1 MGVENTQALRNL
13 ETFGAGLVALLF
25 VFVLLFFLMKEGV
38 PAFKAAARSIVD
50 AVNRMGDTMDR
61 LNETMV
67 AQQAASIASINA
79 LEKRIL
85 SMEQRLDTHID
96 TACRIESRVD
106 SAGVSLAEIKERV
119 RNCGKGDK

>member
-1 MGVENTQALRNL
+1 MSVENTEALRNL

-25 VFVLLFFLMKEGV
+25 VFAILFFLLKEGI
-38 PAFKAAARSIVD
+38 PAFKAAAKSIVE
-50 AVNRMGDTMDR
+50 AVDRMGDTMEM
-61 LNETMV
+61 LNKTMV
-67 AQQAASIASINA
+67 AQQQASVASINA

-85 SMEQRLDTHID
+85 SMEQRLESHID

-106 SAGVSLAEIKERV
+106 NVGIVATEIKERV

>member
-25 VFVLLFFLMKEGV
+25 VFALLFFLMKEGV
-38 PAFKAAARSIVD
+38 PAFKMAAKSIVD
-50 AVNRMGDTMDR
+50 AVEKMGDTMDR
-61 LNETMV
+61 LNDTMV

-85 SMEQRLDTHID
+85 SMEQRLDTHIE
-96 TACRIESRVD
+96 TACRIEGRIDTV
-106 SAGVSLAEIKERV
+106 GIVTTEIKERV

>member
-1 MGVENTQALRNL
+1 MGVENTAALRNL

-25 VFVLLFFLMKEGV
+25 VFAILFFLLKEGI
-38 PAFKAAARSIVD
+38 PAFKAAAKSIVE
-50 AVNRMGDTMDR
+50 AVDRMGDTMEM
-61 LNETMV
+61 LNKTMV
-67 AQQAASIASINA
+67 AQQQASVASINA

-85 SMEQRLDTHID
+85 SMEQRLESHID

-106 SAGVSLAEIKERV
+106 NVGIVATEIKERV

>member
-1 MGVENTQALRNL
+1 MSVENTEALKNL

-25 VFVLLFFLMKEGV
+25 VFAFLYFLMKEGV
-38 PAFKAAARSIVD
+38 PAFKAAAKSIVE
-50 AVNRMGDTMDR
+50 AVDRMGDTMEM
-61 LNETMV
+61 LNKTMV
-67 AQQAASIASINA
+67 AQQQASVASINA

-85 SMEQRLDTHID
+85 SMEQRLETHID

-106 SAGVSLAEIKERV
+106 NVGIVATEIKERV

>member
-1 MGVENTQALRNL
+1 MSVENTEALKNL

-25 VFVLLFFLMKEGV
+25 VFAFLFFLMKEGV
-38 PAFKAAARSIVD
+38 PAFKAAAKSIVE
-50 AVNRMGDTMDR
+50 AVDRMGDTMEM
-61 LNETMV
+61 LNKTMV
-67 AQQAASIASINA
+67 AQQQASVASINA

-106 SAGVSLAEIKERV
+106 TAGVTLAEIKERV
-119 RNCGKGDK
+119 RSCGKGDK

>member
-38 PAFKAAARSIVD
+38 PAFKAAARSIVE
-50 AVNRMGDTMDR
+50 AVNKIGDTMDR

-67 AQQAASIASINA
+67 AQQAPSVASINA

-96 TACRIESRVD
+96 TACRQS
-106 SAGVSLAEIKERV
+106 
-119 RNCGKGDK
+119 

>member
-1 MGVENTQALRNL
+1 MGVENTQALKNL

-38 PAFKAAARSIVD
+38 PAFKAAARSIVE
-50 AVNRMGDTMDR
+50 AVNKMGDTMDR

-106 SAGVSLAEIKERV
+106 NAGVSLAEIKERV

>member
-1 MGVENTQALRNL
+1 MSVENTEALRNL

-25 VFVLLFFLMKEGV
+25 VFAFLFFLMKEGV
-38 PAFKAAARSIVD
+38 PAFKAAAKSIVE
-50 AVNRMGDTMDR
+50 AVDRMGDTMEM
-61 LNETMV
+61 LNKTMV
-67 AQQAASIASINA
+67 AQQQASVASINA

-85 SMEQRLDTHID
+85 SMEQRLESHID

-106 SAGVSLAEIKERV
+106 NVGIVATEIKERV

>member
-1 MGVENTQALRNL
+1 MSVENTEALRNL

-25 VFVLLFFLMKEGV
+25 VFAFLFFLMKEGV
-38 PAFKAAARSIVD
+38 PAFKAAAKSIVE
-50 AVNRMGDTMDR
+50 AVDRMGDTMEM
-61 LNETMV
+61 LNKTMV
-67 AQQAASIASINA
+67 AQQQASVAAINA

-96 TACRIESRVD
+96 MACRIESRVD
-106 SAGVSLAEIKERV
+106 NAGVYLAEIKERV